1 VVLSLVVSTDEA
13 GGDEITVDD
22 VSVHNEL
29 AG

>member
-1 VVLSLVVSTDEA
+1 VLSLVESTDKA

-22 VSVHNEL
+22 MSVHNEL